1 MVIYVVIE
9 RRVNF
14 VKNVITGGGVY
25 RLCSDL
31 VLGVT
36 AWQKRCVSSETRYYA
51 LARAVLELQKLVY
64 FRSFLDLDK
73 VV

>member
-9 RRVNF
+9 RRFNF
-14 VKNVITGGGVY
+14 VKNVITGGVY
-25 RLCSDL
+25 RLCSYL
-31 VLGVT
+31 VLGFT

-51 LARAVLELQKLVY
+51 LARAVLELQKLIY